1 MSRDEHEQAVMSC
14 ATCRRETVHSISYAG
29 RIIVNSRCTYCGKVT
44 PFVGHSLPLDY
55 LHDLRLRVQ
64 SKPERI
70 AHRAFRH
77 PLRVA
82 RSLPRDIA
90 RQPGK
95 LMHEV
100 KVAFSRNH

>member
-44 PFVGHSLPLDY
+44 PFVGHSLP
-55 LHDLRLRVQ
+55 